1 MRGTDR
7 RPQPV
12 RARVAAIAPLY
23 AGFFF
28 CGAATV
34 LLGLLLPRVAALYHL
49 SDSQCGAL
57 LTVQFGASASG
68 ALFVRRRYMETL
80 VGGYVLV
87 AVGALPLLLGDAA
100 VAIPAIAV
108 FGLGLGMAMTSTS
121 LLIGRFFPDGC
132 GSALSLLNFF
142 WSLGAT
148 LCPLLVAPLPARF
161 PLAEVAA
168 PVAVLATVFAV
179 AVAALPAA
187 GSDSAHVPSAA
198 DPHLT
203 AHRSGAP
210 LPILALFATIA
221 FLYVGAESTV
231 GGWMSTYAGR
241 ALPWSFSRGN
251 LAAGCFWAMLLLGR
265 GITPFLLHFVAEA
278 RLHRLSIAGTM
289 AGVLLLVMAHSPFTL
304 MAGAACTGLALA
316 PVFPLTLSL
325 FLGRAGE
332 APNAGWVFAAAGYG
346 GMVFPLLTG
355 LISSG
360 AHSLRVGLL
369 AALAAAAGMLLLA
382 FRLTA
387 ARPAALDPAPAR
399 S

>member
-1 MRGTDR
+1 MRGPDS
-7 RPQPV
+7 RPYP
-12 RARVAAIAPLY
+12 APASFAAIAPLY
-23 AGFFF
+23 AGFLF

-57 LTVQFGASASG
+57 LTVQFGACASG
-68 ALFVRRRYMETL
+68 ALLVRRRYTHTL
-80 VGGYVLV
+80 VGGYLLV
-87 AVGALPLLLGDAA
+87 AAGALALLLGHAA
-100 VAIPAIAV
+100 VAISAIAT

-121 LLIGRFFPDGC
+121 LRISRLFPHTC

-161 PLAEVAA
+161 PAIAVAA
-168 PVAVLATVFAV
+168 PVAVLAAVFA
-179 AVAALPAA
+179 AASLAR
-187 GSDSAHVPSAA
+187 GSASSAA
-198 DPHLT
+198 DTPS
-203 AHRSGAP
+203 AVRPSNAP
-210 LPILALFATIA
+210 LPILLLFAAIA
-221 FLYVGAESTV
+221 FLYVGTEATV

-241 ALPWSFSRGN
+241 ALPWNFSRGN

-265 GITPFLLHFVAEA
+265 GVTPFVLRFVSEVS
-278 RLHRLSIAGTM
+278 LHRISTAAAV
-289 AGVLLLVMAHSPFTL
+289 AGVLVLVSAHSPVVL
-304 MAGAACTGLALA
+304 LAGAACTGLALA

-325 FLGRAGE
+325 FLGRVGS

-355 LISSG
+355 FISSG
-360 AHSLRVGLL
+360 MHSLRVGLL
-369 AALAAAAGMLLLA
+369 AALAAAAGMLLLT
-382 FRLTA
+382 FRLQVLSRA
-387 ARPAALDPAPAR
+387 SLDPAPVQ